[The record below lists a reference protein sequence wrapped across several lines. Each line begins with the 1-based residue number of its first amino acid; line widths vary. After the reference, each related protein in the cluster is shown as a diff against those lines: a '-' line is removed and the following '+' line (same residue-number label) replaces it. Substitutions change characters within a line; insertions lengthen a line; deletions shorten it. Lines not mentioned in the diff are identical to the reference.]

1 MILVTGGSGFI
12 GSYVTDLLQKRGY
25 KVRSIDTKI
34 PKREACEDFVKGS
47 ILDKKAISRAMKGC
61 SAVLHLAAQVD
72 VQASIKDPSYDFKTN
87 ALGTLLLL
95 EEARKNHVEKFIY
108 ASSAAVYGMPSSL
121 PISESHPASPISPY
135 GVSKL
140 TGEKYVGLY
149 SSLYSMNTTALRL
162 FNVYGKGQN
171 PKSPYSGVITKF
183 SSRIGNGLPPVIFGD
198 GRQTRDFVHVS
209 DVANAFLL
217 ALKSKGGNGGAIN
230 IGTGKET
237 TLNKLAKVMVELSGK
252 KLKPIYKEAREGD
265 IKRSVADISKAG
277 KLLGFKPKVS
287 LREGLSSLMP

>member
-12 GSYVTDLLQKRGY
+12 GSYVVSLLHKCGY
-25 KVRSIDTKI
+25 EVRNIDAKI
-34 PKREACEDFVKGS
+34 PKEGARGSFVKGS

-72 VQASIKDPSYDFKTN
+72 VQASIKNPSHDFKTN

-121 PISESHPASPISPY
+121 PISESHSTSPISPY
-135 GVSKL
+135 GISKL
-140 TGEKYVGLY
+140 TGEKYTVLY
-149 SSLYSMNTTALRL
+149 SSLYSMDTTALRL
-162 FNVYGKGQN
+162 FNVYGEGQN

-209 DVANAFLL
+209 DVANAFFL
-217 ALKSKGGNGGAIN
+217 ALKSKRGNGSVVN

-237 TLNKLAKVMVELSGK
+237 TLNELANVMIELSGK
-252 KLKPIYKEAREGD
+252 KLRPIYKEAREGD